1 MAEDLKA
8 EVDKSLVYVSRQM
21 AHAVCDLDAAIECV
35 AREADRRLKRHDK
48 DIESLQRRVSALE
61 GKPNGV

>member
-8 EVDKSLVYVSRQM
+8 EVDKSLAYVSRQM
-21 AHAVCDLDAAIECV
+21 AHAVCDLDADIERV

-48 DIESLQRRVSALE
+48 DIESLQRRVSDLE